1 MYEKVFEIFNVSQ
14 APRKTYLNMV
24 VGSSCCGAVFL
35 QGLLYTVGG
44 TTGEEINTT
53 TNRVSCLNLKEDDLE
68 WKDVAPMN
76 KKRFGHGTAILN
88 DKIYVTGGVDENG
101 LYLRCGEC
109 YNPTS
114 NAWTKISAMKLA
126 RSTHALAACKGHV
139 YAIGGRLKDDNG
151 SRLVSVER
159 YDPGS
164 DSWDEIAPMK
174 TFRSWLAAVPMD
186 DNYIYALGGE
196 SRDDKIEKSVERYDV
211 ITGEWNNVSA
221 MQESRH
227 CHAAS
232 VVQGKIYTVGGACQS
247 GVILCSLECY
257 DPTTDEW
264 SMIDDELDENFI
276 NHALVA
282 V

>member
-1 MYEKVFEIFNVSQ
+1 MI
-14 APRKTYLNMV
+14 
-24 VGSSCCGAVFL
+24 VGRSCCGAAFL

-44 TTGEEINTT
+44 TTGEEINTA
-53 TNRVSCLNLKEDDLE
+53 TNHVSCLNLKKDDLE
-68 WKDVAPMN
+68 WKDVAPMK
-76 KKRFGHGTAILN
+76 KKRFGLGTTMLN
-88 DKIYVTGGVDENG
+88 
-101 LYLRCGEC
+101 
-109 YNPTS
+109 
-114 NAWTKISAMKLA
+114 
-126 RSTHALAACKGHV
+126 GHV
-139 YAIGGRLKDDNG
+139 YAIGGRSKDDNG
-151 SRLVSVER
+151 SQLVSVER
-159 YDPGS
+159 YNPES
-164 DSWDEIAPMK
+164 DSWNEIAPMK
-174 TFRSWLAAVPMD
+174 IFRSWLAAVPMD

-264 SMIDDELDENFI
+264 SMIDDELDESFL